1 MGRTSE
7 FSGKG
12 APIAAALAVV
22 IRDGEGPLV
31 QRSNPPDTGRWGFP
45 GGKIEFGERLE
56 AAAVREAQEE
66 TDYAR
71 ASARCLDGRRNI

>member
-12 APIAAALAVV
+12 APIAPALAIV
-22 IRDGEGPLV
+22 IRDGEVLLV

-45 GGKIEFGERLE
+45 GGKIEFGERFE
-56 AAAVREAQEE
+56 AAAVRGLQEE
-66 TDYAR
+66 TGVR
-71 ASARCLDGRRNI
+71 ASARCLDGRRSI